1 MKERI
6 SNILAWFGFGYP
18 ALLLFGGII
27 AEFTPMD
34 EIVQIL
40 ADDHRYRVEEALMSL
55 VVYGVCLT
63 INYLIVGRIRL
74 KPWEDYETK

>member
-18 ALLLFGGII
+18 ALLLFGGIL

-34 EIVQIL
+34 EILQIL
-40 ADDHRYRVEEALMSL
+40 ADTHNYRVEEALMSL
-55 VVYGVCLT
+55 VVYGVCVT
-63 INYLIVGRIRL
+63 INYLIIGRLWLI
-74 KPWEDYETK
+74 PWR